1 MEHAELIPNH
11 VFPAGNLPV
20 TRDHHNPMLP
30 GVARTVAIKADKSR
44 HLLLRFSMAFAGR
57 LFPIIPVILMALV
70 VGIVSS
76 LVATCVAMLLF
87 ATGIIFATDLK
98 ADQVLGATA
107 AYAAV
112 LVLFVG
118 TSLANTTA

>member
-1 MEHAELIPNH
+1 
-11 VFPAGNLPV
+11 
-20 TRDHHNPMLP
+20 
-30 GVARTVAIKADKSR
+30 
-44 HLLLRFSMAFAGR
+44 MAFAGR